1 MSVQELKEIYE
12 TVDEMS
18 LDEKQQL
25 IAYLEESRQ
34 PRSIIDVV
42 TQEELDLIYA
52 ATLGDPLK

>member
-1 MSVQELKEIYE
+1 MSVQELKEVYE

-34 PRSIIDVV
+34 PRSVVDVV

-52 ATLGDPLK
+52 TTLGNALK